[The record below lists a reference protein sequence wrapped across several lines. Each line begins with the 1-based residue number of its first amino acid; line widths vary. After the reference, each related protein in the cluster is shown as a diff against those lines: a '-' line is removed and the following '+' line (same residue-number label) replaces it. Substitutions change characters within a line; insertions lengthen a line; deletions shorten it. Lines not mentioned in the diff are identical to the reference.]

1 MVVMRL
7 KKKRM
12 KLIFKYAQVSIPFI
26 WVGFICAISFM
37 EAWLKF
43 TPPNVS
49 LVIGLSIGKV
59 VFSALNKVELVAAI
73 LLGVFLLFERQWN
86 WHSEIFYMMA
96 IVILFIQSIWILPL
110 LSERVDIYLDGSTPP
125 PSSIHLVFIA
135 LEGIKTIVLIMYGI
149 KHLTVWKT

>member
-1 MVVMRL
+1 
-7 KKKRM
+7 M

-49 LVIGLSIGKV
+49 LIVGLSIGKV
-59 VFSALNKVELVAAI
+59 VFSALNKVELVATI
-73 LLGVFLLFERQWN
+73 LLGVILLFDRQWN
-86 WHSEIFYMMA
+86 WHSEIFFMMA
-96 IVILFIQSIWILPL
+96 IAILFIQSLWILPT
-110 LSERVDIYLDGSTPP
+110 LSERLDIYLAGSTPP
-125 PSSIHLVFIA
+125 PSFIHLVFIA
-135 LEGIKTIVLIMYGI
+135 LEGIKTTVLIMYGI